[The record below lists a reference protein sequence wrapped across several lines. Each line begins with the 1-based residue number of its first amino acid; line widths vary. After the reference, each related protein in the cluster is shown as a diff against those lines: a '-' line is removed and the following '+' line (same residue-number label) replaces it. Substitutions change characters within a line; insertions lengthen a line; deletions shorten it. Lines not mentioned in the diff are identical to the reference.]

1 MERRQAG
8 GEACSATESTAS
20 APAGDCRKEHRR
32 GEQEGRRASRSMEA
46 GLHAFRPFRR
56 LTKVQSGSALA
67 LGRPRFRTPPP
78 SGRERSCDRGG
89 PGPASRRGPGLL
101 PGPHR
106 NLRAVGVVLLSV
118 PREGPRWSG
127 GSVSGCL
134 AEGMA
139 QTTVVS
145 GTWLL
150 PRLAVPPD
158 FKSRPLAPQ
167 VRGAT
172 VGPACPLVGGV
183 GRPPVRP
190 TSASHPERSNTGDP
204 PRCRSAPSKAAGG
217 PIARPHGFP
226 AHPRRGRD
234 DGRFAGDGSLPA
246 STCPQSPEVQT

>member
-1 MERRQAG
+1 VKRAVQQSRRPPRLRATAGRSTGGGNRRGDGPAARWKPDCTLSVPSGVSRKYSLAQPWPLVGRGSERPPHQAG
-8 GEACSATESTAS
+8 SDPVTEEDLDRLHDGD
-20 APAGDCRKEHRR
+20 PA
-32 GEQEGRRASRSMEA
+32 
-46 GLHAFRPFRR
+46 FF
-56 LTKVQSGSALA
+56 
-67 LGRPRFRTPPP
+67 
-78 SGRERSCDRGG
+78 
-89 PGPASRRGPGLL
+89 

-106 NLRAVGVVLLSV
+106 NLRAVCVVLLSV

-172 VGPACPLVGGV
+172 GGRACPLVGGV

-234 DGRFAGDGSLPA
+234 DGRFTGDGSLPA
-246 STCPQSPEVQT
+246 STCPQSPEVQA